1 MSWLQISFDVDSA
14 EAELAAE
21 RLELAGASSV
31 TFADAGDQPVLE
43 PGPGETP
50 LWPRIQ
56 VSALFSLAID
66 PQTIDHSLTQPSPL
80 NTRSG
85 LRVSRLDDRDWEREW
100 LRDFVPM
107 RFGQRLWVCPGDQQ
121 PPATDSIVV
130 RLDPGLAFGTGT
142 HPTTALCL
150 RWLDGARLDE
160 RTVVDYGCGSGILA
174 IAAALL
180 GARRVIAIDND
191 PQALIASRD
200 NARRNGVERR
210 LDVYAPSEMPA
221 VEADVVL
228 ANILSGPLQDLAPTL
243 TGITRPG
250 GQLVLSGLLADQADG
265 VAAAYADGIDLDHR
279 AEDQGWIRLSGRRR
293 GRED

>member
-56 VSALFSLAID
+56 VSALFSLATD
-66 PQTIDHSLTQPSPL
+66 PQTIDHSLTQPAPL

-85 LRVSRLDDRDWEREW
+85 LRVSRLEDRDWEREW
-100 LRDFVPM
+100 LRDFSPM
-107 RFGQRLWVCPGDQQ
+107 RFGQRLWVCPGEQQ
-121 PPATDSIVV
+121 PPANHGIVV

-150 RWLDGARLDE
+150 RWLDGANLDQ

-180 GARRVIAIDND
+180 GARKVIAVDND

-200 NARRNGVERR
+200 NARRNGVESCV
-210 LDVYAPSEMPA
+210 DVCGHSEMPA

-250 GQLVLSGLLADQADG
+250 GQLVLSGLLTDQADD

-279 AEDQGWIRLSGRRR
+279 AEDQGWIRLSGHRR

>member
-56 VSALFSLAID
+56 VSALFSLATD
-66 PQTIDHSLTQPSPL
+66 PQSIDHSLTQPSPL

-250 GQLVLSGLLADQADG
+250 GQLVLSGLLADQADD

-279 AEDQGWIRLSGRRR
+279 AEDQGWIRLSGRRH